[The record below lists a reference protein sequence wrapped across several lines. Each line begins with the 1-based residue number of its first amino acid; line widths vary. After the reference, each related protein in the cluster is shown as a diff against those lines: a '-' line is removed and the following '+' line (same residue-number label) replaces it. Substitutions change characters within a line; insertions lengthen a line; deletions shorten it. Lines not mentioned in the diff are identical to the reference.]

1 MTNPPIAPARYIDNN
16 TALHNL
22 VTNLENES
30 LVAIDTESNSLYAY
44 RERVCLIQLSTRT
57 ADYIIDPLRIEDMQ
71 PLGGVLADRKI
82 EKIFHSAEYDV
93 MTIKR
98 DFGFQI
104 NNLFDTQLAARIL
117 GRPLFGLGDLLEAYI
132 GIQPDKRHQR
142 DDWGERPLPKDSLL
156 YAQMDTHYLPYLR
169 DRLRDELEEAGY
181 WIEAQEAFEEL
192 DTIPSAISDP
202 FDPDGYWKIG
212 STNNLSRRQ
221 MAILREVYLLRE
233 RLAQQRDCPPFKVF
247 GNPIMVALAQLAPR
261 TRDQLEKVK
270 ALSPKILRRYGHDLL
285 QAVERGLKAKAPPPP
300 PRPPRMDPIIM
311 ERFNALREWRK
322 GRATARGVESDV
334 IVSKDVL
341 WILAERAPAN
351 LNDMQGIPG
360 LGPWRL
366 SHYGNELLEVIR
378 RG

>member
-1 MTNPPIAPARYIDNN
+1 MTNTPIAPARYVDNN
-16 TALHNL
+16 TALRNL
-22 VTNLENES
+22 VKNLENES
-30 LVAIDTESNSLYAY
+30 LLAIDTESNSLHAY

-57 ADYIIDPLRIEDMQ
+57 ADYIIDPLRISDMQ
-71 PLGGVLADRKI
+71 PLGTILADRKV
-82 EKIFHSAEYDV
+82 EKVFHSAEYDV

-104 NNLFDTQLAARIL
+104 HNLFDTQLAARIL
-117 GRPLFGLGDLLEAYI
+117 GRTLFGLSDLLEAYI

-169 DRLRDELEEAGY
+169 DRLREELEQADS

-192 DTIPSAISDP
+192 DTIPSANSSP
-202 FDPDGYWKIG
+202 FDPDGYWRIG
-212 STNNLSRRQ
+212 TSNDLNRRQ
-221 MAILREVYLLRE
+221 MAILRELYLLRE
-233 RLAQQRDCPPFKVF
+233 RLAEQRDCPPFKVF
-247 GNPIMVALAQLAPR
+247 GNSVMITLAQLTPHD
-261 TRDQLEKVK
+261 RDQLEKIK
-270 ALSPKILRRYGHDLL
+270 ELSPKITRRYGSDLL
-285 QAVERGLKAKAPPPP
+285 QAIERGLKAKTPSPP

-322 GRATARGVESDV
+322 QRATARGVESDV

-341 WILAERAPAN
+341 WTLAERAPAHV
-351 LNDMQGIPG
+351 NDMQDIPG

-366 SHYGNELLEVIR
+366 SHYANELLEVIR